1 MRLVAVALVAALTFE
16 PTLLY
21 AQAGSPPA
29 AATPDKKQAQ
39 APDKKQDL
47 APDKPEGGQPGKPG
61 GEPAKPAAGQTKKPA
76 DEAPGAGPKGKEPGK
91 TPEPGTTSK
100 AGQAPT
106 TAAPDTWGSGA
117 PPANDGEPNAEPEAP
132 LPDKPPPRGS
142 LPSDDTAS
150 SRSPAD
156 TAVRYTLENIE
167 VRGNT
172 RTRSR
177 VVLRYVPFKAGDII
191 NVDDPELELTR
202 YRLLGT
208 GFFRDVQF
216 SLKKGSQRGYV
227 VLVIDVVERNT
238 VIVNNLWMGLSADA
252 DASGNKRPLTA
263 YAGLDVA
270 ETNLA
275 GTGITLG
282 SAIGLAQDQLA
293 LRVRFLDPAFLG
305 GHWMTNGTLLYND
318 ARDFFGTKYVLVDDP
333 SQLKCATIDCTADFA
348 VARYKRFGGALGVGR
363 DLSVA
368 TQLWLTYRVES
379 IDAQLPLAASE
390 ERGLTGPDAHGVREP
405 IDFMIRRGK
414 SVLSTLR
421 GTLQYDSRD
430 QPLLPTRGWFAT
442 FTGELGLAPIGS
454 DYSYQRFDIA
464 ASHWWKLPWDHV
476 VRLEMFGGAIS
487 GNAPFFER
495 YYVGDFSDF
504 LPGRVLGLNFDRRP
518 PPNFLGTDIQ
528 EVRYGDF
535 AAKLGGE
542 YRIPLYR
549 GHRSVYGIDFFTSA
563 GIYGVATRR
572 DITDPPR
579 GYKAGQRIPIDLTG
593 NIGFRMDTSAGGFV
607 FAFSNVLG
615 FIPVRR
621 KVEK

>member
-1 MRLVAVALVAALTFE
+1 MRQLVAVTLAVALTFA
-16 PTLLY
+16 PASLY
-21 AQAGSPPA
+21 AQPA
-29 AATPDKKQAQ
+29 APGPDNTDAGTKPDQPPGKHPGDKRDQGKKPAGQKPGGKPAQ
-39 APDKKQDL
+39 
-47 APDKPEGGQPGKPG
+47 GKPG
-61 GEPAKPAAGQTKKPA
+61 GAKPGGKPA
-76 DEAPGAGPKGKEPGK
+76 PPQQKPAGEKPPA
-91 TPEPGTTSK
+91 TTGK
-100 AGQAPT
+100 AGESPTAP
-106 TAAPDTWGSGA
+106 APDTWGSGA
-117 PPANDGEPNAEPEAP
+117 PANEEGESGPDMGAP
-132 LPDKPPPRGS
+132 PPGKPPPRGS
-142 LPSDDTAS
+142 LPSSDETPSSSPVDT
-150 SRSPAD
+150 
-156 TAVRYTLENIE
+156 TVRYTLENIE

-172 RTRSR
+172 RTRAR
-177 VVLRYVPFKAGDII
+177 VVLRYVPFKAGNVID
-191 NVDDPELELTR
+191 VDDPELELTR

-208 GFFRDVQF
+208 GFFRNVQF
-216 SLKKGSQRGYV
+216 SLKKGSRRGYV
-227 VLVIDVVERNT
+227 VLVIDVIERNT
-238 VIVNNLWMGLSADA
+238 IIVNNLWMGLSADA
-252 DASGNKRPLTA
+252 DPSGNKRPLTA

-282 SAIGLAQDQLA
+282 SAVGLAQDQLA
-293 LRVRFLDPAFLG
+293 LRVRYLDPAFLG
-305 GHWMTNGTLLYND
+305 GHWMTSGTLLYND

-333 SQLKCATIDCTADFA
+333 SVLKCAQPQCTADFA
-348 VARYKRFGGALGVGR
+348 VARYKRFGGALGIGR

-379 IDAQLPLAASE
+379 IDAQLPLAASD
-390 ERGLTGPDAHGVREP
+390 ERGLTGPNAHGVREP

-430 QPLLPTRGWFAT
+430 QPFLPTHGWFAT

-454 DYSYQRFDIA
+454 DYSYQRFDVS
-464 ASHWWKLPWDHV
+464 ASHWWRLPWHHV
-476 VRLEMFGGAIS
+476 LRLGMFGGAIT
-487 GNAPFFER
+487 GNAPFFEQ

-504 LPGRVLGLNFDRRP
+504 LPGRMLGLNFDRRP

-535 AAKLGGE
+535 AAKLDGE

-549 GHRSVYGIDFFTSA
+549 GHRAVYGIDFFTSA

-579 GYKAGQRIPIDLTG
+579 GYKAAQRIPVDLTG

-621 KVEK
+621 KVGK